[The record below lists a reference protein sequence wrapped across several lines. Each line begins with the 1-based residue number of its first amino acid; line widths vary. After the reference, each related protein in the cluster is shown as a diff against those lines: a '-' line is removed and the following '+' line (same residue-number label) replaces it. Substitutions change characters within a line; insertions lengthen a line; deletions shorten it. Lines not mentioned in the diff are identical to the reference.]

1 MHITKCRVNNTE
13 YKVQNSE
20 YRVHDTENRERV
32 MEGVGERE
40 RARVR
45 KSYNESANEPVRVRK
60 IMGDCKCRER
70 DKEGKNE
77 KV

>member
-40 RARVR
+40 R
-45 KSYNESANEPVRVRK
+45 ESES
-60 IMGDCKCRER
+60 
-70 DKEGKNE
+70 
-77 KV
+77 

>member
-1 MHITKCRVNNTE
+1 MW
-13 YKVQNSE
+13 
-20 YRVHDTENRERV
+20 ER
-32 MEGVGERE
+32 ERE

>member
-40 RARVR
+40 
-45 KSYNESANEPVRVRK
+45 SES
-60 IMGDCKCRER
+60 
-70 DKEGKNE
+70 
-77 KV
+77 

>member
-32 MEGVGERE
+32 MGGVGERE
-40 RARVR
+40 R
-45 KSYNESANEPVRVRK
+45 ESES
-60 IMGDCKCRER
+60 
-70 DKEGKNE
+70 
-77 KV
+77 